1 MRYLVPSRLTLTKPG
16 LPQNMAMKHQ
26 KSSLP
31 ITLLDLLNNTLVLSQ
46 ISPHVGVQGLLSLA
60 ATSTAFRDLIFTR
73 PHVFSHLDL
82 TRVKSCLKLLP
93 EIDEH
98 DSPEFSSI
106 STDDYYARPLRNV
119 FSSLKSRNV
128 LQDVRTLVLDGL
140 AVPLGLVREI
150 LCEEAYNIRII
161 SLRCVKELGD
171 EKLIQLLRYLIRPS
185 RKEPPKLKGLYY
197 FTPTRGDA
205 DYSAANLRL
214 CQRQQ
219 QGGVTNSLG
228 AQLGAGA
235 SSSGALHR
243 ELVQSCWHQNNPWYG
258 TIREVLRMEPE
269 IAVQWASLIEAC
281 EGLIAFDAVL
291 CRQHNNVLAHPEVG
305 HVSTRS
311 VETIYDA
318 RPSLATIS
326 LSGCQKCGSSPE
338 GPACP
343 GKSPE
348 SQLPLLTP
356 PPMHSSSVKAAQRL
370 GTNGL
375 SHPQFIAR
383 CRQCLKD
390 RWCESCNAWW
400 CDSCYTVPKR
410 RVLSTL
416 APPSTDKENLQ
427 ESIKVHNALCVKK
440 CLVEQL
446 LNEGG
451 EGGMWG

>member
-1 MRYLVPSRLTLTKPG
+1 MDDQEG
-16 LPQNMAMKHQ
+16 ALPT
-26 KSSLP
+26 S
-31 ITLLDLLNNTLVLSQ
+31 LLDLLNNTLVLNHT
-46 ISPHVGVQGLLSLA
+46 SPHLGIQGLLSLA

-73 PHVFSHLDL
+73 SHVFSHLDL
-82 TRVKSCLKLLP
+82 TSVKSCQKLLP
-93 EIDEH
+93 EIDER
-98 DSPEFSSI
+98 DAPEFFSLG
-106 STDDYYARPLRNV
+106 TDNYYARSLRNV
-119 FSSLKSRNV
+119 FSSLKARNV
-128 LQDVRTLVLDGL
+128 LQDIRTLVLDGL
-140 AVPLGLVREI
+140 AVPFCLVREI
-150 LCEEAYNIRII
+150 LCDEIYNIRIL
-161 SLRCVKELGD
+161 SLRGVKELSD
-171 EKLIQLLRYLIRPS
+171 EKLIGILRYLIRPS

-214 CQRQQ
+214 YQRQQ
-219 QGGVTNSLG
+219 QGGVTISLG
-228 AQLGAGA
+228 TQLGAGA

-243 ELVQSCWHQNNPWYG
+243 EFVQSSWHQNNPWYG
-258 TIREVLRMEPE
+258 TTREVFRMEPE
-269 IAVQWASLIEAC
+269 IAVQWASLLAVC

-311 VETIYDA
+311 AETIYDA
-318 RPSLATIS
+318 RPALATIS

-348 SQLPLLTP
+348 FQLPLLAP
-356 PPMHSSSVKAAQRL
+356 PHIHSSSVKAAQRL

-375 SHPQFIAR
+375 PHPQFIAR
-383 CRQCLKD
+383 CRQCVKD
-390 RWCESCNAWW
+390 RWCERCNAWW
-400 CDSCYTVPKR
+400 CESCYTTPKK
-410 RVLSTL
+410 RVLSTSTL
-416 APPSTDKENLQ
+416 TATDKENMR
-427 ESIKVHNALCVKK
+427 ESIKVHDTLCVKK